1 MRSFTLQVTRSSIP
15 ILSGRLMCA
24 LVSMVSICA
33 RGQFN
38 VPDIPLCEICPF
50 PVVADVDTNGSP
62 DLIFTSP
69 DLENI
74 TWRANDGA
82 GNFGPDQF
90 LAINQRHLT
99 IRLAVDA
106 DDDQDIDLIGV
117 TLAPYT
123 DSLVAILRNEDGFYV
138 LDTIDHPMSG
148 PRTLEQREDLDN
160 DGRPDLLS
168 LDNGT
173 ADIWYHDDGDGNW
186 TRSSIAHWCLPVGG
200 PYVVLDAEGDGDLD
214 LARYV
219 VEDSRWV
226 VIWNLGGGR
235 FGPWT
240 WATTELAQTTMEPG
254 SGRHDVNDD
263 GLMDL
268 VIGGLASISNG
279 NGTFA
284 PAFGLLLQYEYQ
296 SIANV
301 NCGSVAESVLSR
313 SASPTISIRRLDE
326 TAAVSDVAAPS
337 LPVRTELH
345 DLDLDGR
352 MDLLMGAIPGPAQ
365 LWWRS
370 NDAVVPTVTFTIPD
384 VYDTVTSSTVVPLD
398 LAWGWPLDGG
408 FFSGPGVF
416 NNTFYSGL
424 AGVGDIP
431 ITYHYLSFNTQNLC
445 EGTATDTIHVL
456 ALTGLAESRHQAL
469 VLSPHPAD
477 GWTEIRGANGIPSA
491 IRVTDALGRTMPA
504 WWSAS
509 GPNADSI
516 RLLTASLPDGAYIVE
531 VTTMKGRS
539 LGGKL
544 FVSHVGR

>member
-1 MRSFTLQVTRSSIP
+1 MRSFTGPVSRTSLHIRVGGLLCLLGSSVP
-15 ILSGRLMCA
+15 S
-24 LVSMVSICA
+24 CA

-38 VPDIPLCEICPF
+38 VPDVLLCDICPF

-99 IRLAVDA
+99 IRLAEDVDG
-106 DDDQDIDLIGV
+106 DHDVDLIGV
-117 TLAPYT
+117 TLAPFT

-148 PRTLEQREDLDN
+148 PRTLEQWEDLDS
-160 DGRPDLLS
+160 DGRADLLS
-168 LDNGT
+168 LDTGT
-173 ADIWYHDDGDGNW
+173 ADIWYHDNGDGSW
-186 TRSSIAHWCLPVGG
+186 TRSSIPHWCLPVGG
-200 PYVVLDAEGDGDLD
+200 PYVVLDVEGDGDQD

-219 VEDSRWV
+219 LEDSRWV

-240 WATTELAQTTMEPG
+240 WATTPLAQTTMEPG
-254 SGRHDVNDD
+254 SGRHDVNAD

-268 VIGGLASISNG
+268 VVGGLASISNG

-301 NCGSVAESVLSR
+301 NCGEGAEAVLSR
-313 SASPTISIRRLDE
+313 SATPTISIRRLDE
-326 TAAVSDVAAPS
+326 TAAVSDVTAPS

-352 MDLLMGAIPGPAQ
+352 VDLLMGAIPGPAQ

-384 VYDTVTSSTVVPLD
+384 IYDTVTSSTIVPLD
-398 LAWGWPLDGG
+398 LEWGWPLDGG

-424 AGVGDIP
+424 SGLGDIP

-456 ALTGLAESRHQAL
+456 ALTGMAETKRPTL

-477 GWTEIRGANGIPSA
+477 AWTDVHGVDVVPSS
-491 IRVTDALGRTMPA
+491 IRVTDALGRIVPA
-504 WWSAS
+504 SWNTK
-509 GPNADSI
+509 GPEPGSL
-516 RLLTASLPDGAYIVE
+516 RLFTEALPDGAYLVDLK
-531 VTTMKGRS
+531 TRNGQL

-544 FVSHVGR
+544 FVSHAGR